1 MKKLLKILMSL
12 VVVVVLLG
20 AGGFTW
26 AKAKSAEVLGRTI
39 ESHTVDFPVP
49 FPLDSVEVA
58 EAGLSA
64 EEAEAL
70 ALERALERGRHLVA
84 SRYACTECHGADFG
98 GGVMVDSPVL
108 GRLLG
113 PNITTGPGGKTAA
126 YTTAD
131 WDRIVRHGIRPDGSP
146 SAMPS
151 QDFHLMSDQEL
162 SDVVAYIRSMPP
174 VDATVPP
181 VSLGPLGTVLVATGA
196 LPLSV
201 DIIGVHDRAH
211 IARPPAAEVS
221 VEFGRHMATV
231 CSGCHGEALAGGK
244 VVGGDPAW
252 PPAGNL
258 TPHADGVGEWSYSE
272 FVTAMREGVLPD
284 GRHLQPPMEGVVT
297 FTRSMTDTEL
307 EALWTYLHTLTP
319 VPGN

>member
-1 MKKLLKILMSL
+1 MKKLLKILVSFVL
-12 VVVVVLLG
+12 VVALVG

-49 FPLDSVEVA
+49 FPLDSGEVA

-113 PNITTGPGGKTAA
+113 PNITAGPGGRTAA
-126 YTTAD
+126 YTAAD
-131 WDRIVRHGIRPDGSP
+131 WDKIVRHGIRPGGSP
-146 SAMPS
+146 SAMPA
-151 QDFHLMSDQEL
+151 QDFQLMSDQEL

-231 CSGCHGEALAGGK
+231 CSGCHGEAMAGGK

-252 PPAGNL
+252 PPAANL
-258 TPHADGVGEWSYSE
+258 TPHADGVGEWSYSQ
-272 FVTAMREGVLPD
+272 FVTAMREGVRPD
-284 GRHLQPPMEGVVT
+284 GGHLRAPMDGVVT
-297 FTRSMTDTEL
+297 FTRRMTDTEL
-307 EALWTYLHTLTP
+307 EALWAYLRSTP
-319 VPGN
+319 PIPGN